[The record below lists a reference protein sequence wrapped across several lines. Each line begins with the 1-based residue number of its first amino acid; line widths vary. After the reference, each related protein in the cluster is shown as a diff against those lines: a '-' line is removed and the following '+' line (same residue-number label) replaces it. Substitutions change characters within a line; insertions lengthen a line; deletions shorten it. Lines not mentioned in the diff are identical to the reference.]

1 MIYEVTTKDELNAA
15 VETDEPVLL
24 LFTDPSWCQPCRAFE
39 PHFEKAADTLEAV
52 RFVRVTLA
60 DADPAIAQDF
70 NVMGVPTTVAKV
82 GGAWYPVK
90 ARTVVTLTNELA
102 ALVS

>member
-1 MIYEVTTKDELNAA
+1 MIYEVNTTDELNAA

-39 PHFEKAADTLEAV
+39 PHFEKSAEQLTGV

-70 NVMGVPTTVAKV
+70 NVMSVPTTVAKV
-82 GGAWYPVK
+82 GGAWYPIK
-90 ARTVVTLTNELA
+90 ARTAVALSNELS
-102 ALVS
+102 ALIS